1 MQEELEKSMN
11 YLTTLTTE
19 PETQKQIDISIKIRN
34 ETSLF
39 ENGAV
44 SGSHLELAY

>member
-1 MQEELEKSMN
+1 MQEIEKSM
-11 YLTTLTTE
+11 LTTE

-34 ETSLF
+34 EMSLF

-44 SGSHLELAY
+44 RGSHLELTY